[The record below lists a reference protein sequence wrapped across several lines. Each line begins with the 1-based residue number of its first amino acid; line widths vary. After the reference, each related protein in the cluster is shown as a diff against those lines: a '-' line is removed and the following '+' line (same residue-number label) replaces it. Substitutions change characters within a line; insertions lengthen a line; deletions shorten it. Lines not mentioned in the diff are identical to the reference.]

1 MVGKHFTFII
11 ISGLLMLAAVSGC
24 GKDESD
30 VPQLSSQANERDFEE
45 IHKNVNLGQ
54 ETKLSPL
61 PEATMAWG
69 LFTARKKN
77 LILTK

>member
-30 VPQLSSQANERDFEE
+30 VPQLSS
-45 IHKNVNLGQ
+45 
-54 ETKLSPL
+54 
-61 PEATMAWG
+61 
-69 LFTARKKN
+69 
-77 LILTK
+77 